1 MTIGGNMDNPSL
13 VEIRKS
19 GSWTIALWSDG
30 LKTFSIDSRNVK
42 VFKTVQ
48 RNQAAVAPECQ

>member
-1 MTIGGNMDNPSL
+1 MDNPSL